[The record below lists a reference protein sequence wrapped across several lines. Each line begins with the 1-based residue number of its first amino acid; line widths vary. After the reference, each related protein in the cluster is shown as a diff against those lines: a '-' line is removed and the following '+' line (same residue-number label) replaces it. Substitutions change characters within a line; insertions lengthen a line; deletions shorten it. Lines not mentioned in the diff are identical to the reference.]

1 MPNSQDKNLFKLFFL
16 IINIYFEYLLPI
28 RLFIYTINSIFT
40 KLITSFSSLLS
51 PKILHLVF
59 IDKVFVTTMVNSI
72 FFTKL
77 IISFPSLFIW
87 IRFRVT
93 FIPSHHNR
101 QKLDEEWRRKERK
114 KKKAVSIIE
123 IGLRGH
129 WWHCG
134 GVYVLENISPFLSVI
149 LHNDQKMT
157 RMDKSDTQL

>member
-114 KKKAVSIIE
+114 KKKGSLNNWDWTSRALVALWWR
-123 IGLRGH
+123 LRARKYFSFFKCH
-129 WWHCG
+129 
-134 GVYVLENISPFLSVI
+134 IA
-149 LHNDQKMT
+149 
-157 RMDKSDTQL
+157 